1 MSTQTDFSTLGR
13 LGTASGTLSGGTLRR
28 RLSLRGART
37 VRRSTTSGISMPPLR
52 IVLAAVGV
60 ILIGLFV
67 LGLTATNQ
75 LDRPSPLAS
84 QIPSLD
90 PVLEASLLS
99 GGTQMAATGSRL
111 IVPGGGAA
119 AGMVEVPPAFAGVED
134 LALRLPG
141 VADAEVIFTEADAP
155 EMLALAPIGE
165 MVTNA
170 NPTGYDPVKT
180 FEGPGY
186 HVAEAATGVRPA
198 TGLARVLLA
207 PGTQVT
213 SPLTGTVVAVDEYSS
228 ADGGR
233 DWRVVVQPD
242 NRADLHVIVRRLQSP
257 TVAVGDQV
265 GVGQTVLGTVR
276 SGDAAPSEQ
285 NPLGL
290 PSVWISIRPAMSEE
304 AIDPYAPAVAA
315 TTAAS

>member
-28 RLSLRGART
+28 RLSLRGSRT
-37 VRRSTTSGISMPPLR
+37 VRRTSSTGFSMPPLR
-52 IVLAAVGV
+52 IVLAGVGIV
-60 ILIGLFV
+60 LLGLFV
-67 LGLTATNQ
+67 LGLTASSQ

-84 QIPSLD
+84 QIPALD

-119 AGMVEVPPAFAGVED
+119 TGMVEVPPAFAGVED
-134 LALRLPG
+134 LALHLPG
-141 VADAEVIFTEADAP
+141 VQDADVIFTEADAP

-170 NPTGYDPVKT
+170 NPAGYDPVKT

-186 HVAEAATGVRPA
+186 HVAEATTGVRPA

-213 SPLTGTVVAVDEYSS
+213 SPLTGTVVAVDEYST

-233 DWRVVVQPD
+233 DWRVVVQPE
-242 NRADLHVIVRRLQSP
+242 NRADLHVIIRRLQSP
-257 TVAVGDQV
+257 TVAVGDSV
-265 GVGQTVLGTVR
+265 GVAQTVLGTVR
-276 SGDAAPSEQ
+276 AGEVATTEQ